1 MSILPHLTALES
13 SGLIRL
19 AQAEPDL
26 EYLFRHAMVQD
37 AAYES
42 LLKADRRWL
51 HLVVGETLES
61 EFPDRLEA
69 LAPQLASHFHE
80 AGDDR
85 ALKYFTLA
93 GQAAAR
99 RYANA
104 EAAHYYT
111 QAIHAAR
118 RAGRPAAELHRARGR
133 AHEALGNF
141 EAARA
146 DHEAALGIARS
157 EADRRAEWRA
167 LLDLGMLWASR
178 DYARTGD
185 LFRQALGLAREIG
198 DPVAVARS
206 LNRVGNWH
214 LNIEQPL
221 EALRHHR
228 EALSIL
234 QEAGHR
240 RGIAET
246 LDLLGMTS
254 YLGGDL
260 ARGTEYYRQAVE
272 LFREMDDRSG
282 LISSLAGM
290 AMRGV
295 TYQTDTMVLA
305 AASLEEP
312 VRNGEEALRI
322 ARETGWRSAEA
333 YSLMLLGFTLGPRGE
348 YARALSGTETALRI
362 AEEIEH
368 RQWACASRCV
378 LGALHLDLFA
388 LPAARQYLEA
398 AHAGAKQIGS
408 WHWIRTSAGFLAST
422 LVLQN
427 ELETAEALLDSVLD
441 PGTPAQTLGQRLAW
455 CARGELA
462 LARGD
467 PGLALRA
474 VDELIACAPQ
484 PEVPVMLRV
493 WKLKGEALAALGRTG
508 DAEAALREAAAH
520 AESQAAQPLLWRIRA
535 ALGGL
540 YRARSRHDDAEREF
554 ASARSIVDELAA
566 DLPDPALR
574 EDFLAS
580 ASRLVPSVQPPT
592 SGLRR

>member
-1 MSILPHLTALES
+1 MSILHHLTALES

-69 LAPQLASHFHE
+69 LAPRLASHFYE

-99 RYANA
+99 HFANA
-104 EAAHYYT
+104 EAVHYYT

-118 RAGRPAAELHRARGR
+118 RAGRSAAELHRARGR
-133 AHEALGNF
+133 VHEALGNF

-146 DHEAALGIARS
+146 DHEAALGIARA

-185 LFRQALGLAREIG
+185 LFRQALDLAREIG

-214 LNIEQPL
+214 LNVEQPL
-221 EALRHHR
+221 DALRHHR
-228 EALSIL
+228 EALAIL
-234 QEAGHR
+234 QESGNR
-240 RGIAET
+240 RAIAET

-260 ARGTEYYRQAVE
+260 VRGTEYYRQALE
-272 LFREMDDRSG
+272 LFREMDDRPG
-282 LISSLAGM
+282 LISALAGL
-290 AMRGV
+290 AMRGT
-295 TYQTDTMVLA
+295 TYQTDTMIPA
-305 AASLEEP
+305 APSLDEP
-312 VRNGEEALRI
+312 IRDGEEALRI

-333 YSLMLLGFTLGPRGE
+333 YTLMLLGFVLGPRGE
-348 YARALSGTETALRI
+348 YARALRGTEAALRI

-368 RQWACASRCV
+368 RQWACGSRCV

-398 AHAGAKQIGS
+398 AHAEAKQIGS
-408 WHWIRTSAGFLAST
+408 WHWMRTSAGFLAST
-422 LVLQN
+422 LVLQG
-427 ELETAEALLDSVLD
+427 EPGTAEALLDSVLD
-441 PGTPAQTLGQRLAW
+441 PGAPAQTLGQRLAW

-467 PGLALRA
+467 PAQALRA

-484 PEVPVMLRV
+484 PEATVMLRV
-493 WKLKGEALAALGRTG
+493 WKLKGEALAALGRTR
-508 DAEAALREAAAH
+508 DAEATLAEAAAY
-520 AESQAAQPLLWRIRA
+520 AESQAARPMLWRMRVT
-535 ALGGL
+535 LGGL
-540 YRARSRHDDAEREF
+540 YRARSRPDDAEREF
-554 ASARSIVDELAA
+554 AAARSIVDELAA
-566 DLPDPALR
+566 GIPDPALR

-580 ASRLVPSVQPPT
+580 VSRLISSLQFPT
-592 SGLRR
+592 SSVRP